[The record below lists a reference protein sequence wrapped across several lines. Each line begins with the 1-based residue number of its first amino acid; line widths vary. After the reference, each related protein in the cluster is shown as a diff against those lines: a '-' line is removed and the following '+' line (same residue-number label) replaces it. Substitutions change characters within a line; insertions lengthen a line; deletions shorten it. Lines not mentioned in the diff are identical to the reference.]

1 MSKRLIIILGTK
13 AQLIKLA
20 PVLLELKRQ
29 KVKFTLVFTG
39 QHQATM
45 SAMQDQLSLPKPHFT
60 LYTGPD
66 ITKIWQV
73 PGWFVITS
81 INAWKYRQD
90 IFGQSAIVLVHG
102 DTFSTILGAIL
113 GKLLGHK
120 VAHVEAGLRSFN
132 IFHPFPEEI
141 TRIIVSRLCSI
152 HFCAGKWA
160 CRNLDNF
167 GGKIID
173 TKSNTLY
180 DTLQL
185 AIKLPRGQKLN
196 IPTEPYG
203 LCSLHRFET
212 IFRPVV
218 FRQAIKLVL
227 MAARQRRILFI
238 LHPPT
243 HHQLKK
249 LGWLDWLSQ
258 HPNLEFRPRY
268 PYLEFIELEKSAEF
282 VITDGGSNQEECFY
296 MGKPCLLLRHHTER
310 QEGLNQNVVLSKFN
324 EKVVSK
330 FLADIDS
337 FQRPPL
343 SINSSPSRIIVKEL
357 KKQLA

>member
-45 SAMQDQLSLPKPHFT
+45 SAMQNQLSLPRPDFT
-60 LYTGPD
+60 LYTGAD

-73 PGWFVITS
+73 PGWFIITS
-81 INAWKYRQD
+81 INAWKYRHE
-90 IFGQSAIVLVHG
+90 IFGKSSIVLVHG
-102 DTFSTILGAIL
+102 DTFSTLLGALI
-113 GKLLGHK
+113 GRVFGHQ

-141 TRIIVSRLCSI
+141 TRIIVSRLSAI

-160 CRNLDNF
+160 CRNLKKAHGDLINT
-167 GGKIID
+167 KI
-173 TKSNTLY
+173 NTLY
-180 DTLQL
+180 DTLRL
-185 AIKLPRGQKLN
+185 ATNLPHTQNVNL
-196 IPTEPYG
+196 PTEPFG

-212 IFRPVV
+212 IFRPAT
-218 FRQAIKLVL
+218 FRQAMRLVL
-227 MAARQRRILFI
+227 LAARQHKILFV

-243 HHQLKK
+243 YHQLKK

-268 PYLEFIELEKSAEF
+268 PYLEFIELERSAEF

-296 MGKPCLLLRHHTER
+296 LGKPCLLLRQRTER
-310 QEGLNQNVVLSKFN
+310 QEGLDENVVLSKFKP
-324 EKVVSK
+324 KVVKK
-330 FLADIDS
+330 FLSNIES
-337 FQRPPL
+337 YQRPPVF
-343 SINSSPSRIIVKEL
+343 INSSPSTIIVKEL